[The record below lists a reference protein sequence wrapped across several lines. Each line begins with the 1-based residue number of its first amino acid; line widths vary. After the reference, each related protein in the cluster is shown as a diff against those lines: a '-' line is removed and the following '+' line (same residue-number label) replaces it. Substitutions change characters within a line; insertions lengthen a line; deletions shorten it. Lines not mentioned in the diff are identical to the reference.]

1 MEDGDRDALSMKIVV
16 IGGPNVGKTSIIG
29 FYVSN
34 HALSATKPTVQLAFS
49 KKVEDVGGRK
59 VCLHICDT
67 AGQEKFQSV
76 CPNFYRDSDA
86 AMIVF
91 DVTSRESFNKVP
103 HWLDELNAIMGAEF
117 TKMVIGNK
125 VDLEAE
131 RVVSTDE
138 AIEFCDAAGLHYLE
152 TSALTGDGIAG
163 AFVELCETFMK
174 VHGHK
179 DQEVIPEKIALK
191 NPSGKSQKQ
200 CC

>member
-1 MEDGDRDALSMKIVV
+1 MEPDALSMKIVV

-34 HALSATKPTVQLAFS
+34 CVVPSTKPTVQLAFS
-49 KKVEDVGGRK
+49 KKVEDVGGQK

-91 DVTSRESFNKVP
+91 DVTSRESFDKVP

-117 TKMVIGNK
+117 TKIVIGNK
-125 VDLEAE
+125 VDLDAD

-138 AIEFCDAAGLHYLE
+138 AIEFCDTAGLHYLE
-152 TSALTGDGIAG
+152 TSAMTGDGIAG
-163 AFVELCETFMK
+163 AFVELCEIFIKT
-174 VHGHK
+174 HGHK
-179 DQEVIPEKIALK
+179 DQEVIPEKIELQNTGAK
-191 NPSGKSQKQ
+191 NQKQ